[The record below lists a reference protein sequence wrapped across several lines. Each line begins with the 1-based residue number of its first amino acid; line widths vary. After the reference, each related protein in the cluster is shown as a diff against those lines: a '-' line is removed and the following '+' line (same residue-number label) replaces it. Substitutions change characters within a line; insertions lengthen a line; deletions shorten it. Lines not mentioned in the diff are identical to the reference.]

1 MRYLEAS
8 IHSAS
13 PEELI
18 IKVYD
23 ALLLFARQ
31 AIDVMETRPADIQ
44 SRHDLLR
51 RAQRACALLM
61 GSLKLDLDSEIP
73 GNLFRIYEFW
83 HHQLVA
89 ANMQGDSAKV
99 RELLPL
105 LLAVSANSPFLDR
118 RDTGLAS
125 VRSET
130 FTRTFPRCGVSSPPR
145 SRSSVVLP
153 DPFGPRMPT
162 RPPRSMTAP
171 TSVRTGCDGS

>member
-1 MRYLEAS
+1 MTISNANRRYLEAS
-8 IHSAS
+8 INSAS

-31 AIDVMETRPADIQ
+31 AIDVMETRSADIQ
-44 SRHDLLR
+44 ARHDLLR

-61 GSLKLDLDSEIP
+61 GSLRLDLDSDIP

-105 LLAVSANSPFLDR
+105 IVGMRETWVEAIKKYRTEGAVSAQL
-118 RDTGLAS
+118 GALA
-125 VRSET
+125 
-130 FTRTFPRCGVSSPPR
+130 G
-145 SRSSVVLP
+145 
-153 DPFGPRMPT
+153 
-162 RPPRSMTAP
+162 
-171 TSVRTGCDGS
+171 

>member
-1 MRYLEAS
+1 VTLSNANLRYLEAS
-8 IHSAS
+8 INSAS

-31 AIDVMETRPADIQ
+31 AIEVMEARPNDIQ
-44 SRHDLLR
+44 GRHDLLR

-89 ANMQGDSAKV
+89 ANMQGDAQKV

-105 LLAVSANSPFLDR
+105 IAGMR
-118 RDTGLAS
+118 
-125 VRSET
+125 ET
-130 FTRTFPRCGVSSPPR
+130 WVEAIKRYRTQGAAGAQLNALVC
-145 SRSSVVLP
+145 
-153 DPFGPRMPT
+153 
-162 RPPRSMTAP
+162 
-171 TSVRTGCDGS
+171 

>member
-1 MRYLEAS
+1 MTNVNLRYLEAS
-8 IHSAS
+8 INSAS

-31 AIDVMETRPADIQ
+31 SIETMEKRPADIQ

-61 GSLKLDLDSEIP
+61 GSLKLDLDSDIP

-89 ANMQGDSAKV
+89 ANMHGDPQKV
-99 RELLPL
+99 R
-105 LLAVSANSPFLDR
+105 D
-118 RDTGLAS
+118 
-125 VRSET
+125 
-130 FTRTFPRCGVSSPPR
+130 
-145 SRSSVVLP
+145 VLP
-153 DPFGPRMPT
+153 MIAELRETWVQAIKMY
-162 RPPRSMTAP
+162 
-171 TSVRTGCDGS
+171 RTQHAAAEPQLGALVC

>member
-1 MRYLEAS
+1 VTVSNANMRYLEAS
-8 IHSAS
+8 INSAS

-31 AIDVMETRPADIQ
+31 AIDVMETRPSDIQ
-44 SRHDLLR
+44 GRHDLLR

-61 GSLKLDLDSEIP
+61 GSLKLDLDSDIP

-89 ANMQGDSAKV
+89 ANMQGDVTKV

-105 LLAVSANSPFLDR
+105 ITGMRETWVEAIKRYRTEGGARQELNALA
-118 RDTGLAS
+118 G
-125 VRSET
+125 
-130 FTRTFPRCGVSSPPR
+130 
-145 SRSSVVLP
+145 
-153 DPFGPRMPT
+153 
-162 RPPRSMTAP
+162 
-171 TSVRTGCDGS
+171 

>member
-1 MRYLEAS
+1 VTVSNANMRYLEAS
-8 IHSAS
+8 INSAS

-44 SRHDLLR
+44 GRHDLLR

-61 GSLKLDLDSEIP
+61 GSLKLDLDSDIP

-89 ANMQGDSAKV
+89 ANMQGDVTKV

-105 LLAVSANSPFLDR
+105 ITGMRETWVEAIKKYRAECAASAQLDALA
-118 RDTGLAS
+118 G
-125 VRSET
+125 
-130 FTRTFPRCGVSSPPR
+130 
-145 SRSSVVLP
+145 
-153 DPFGPRMPT
+153 
-162 RPPRSMTAP
+162 
-171 TSVRTGCDGS
+171 